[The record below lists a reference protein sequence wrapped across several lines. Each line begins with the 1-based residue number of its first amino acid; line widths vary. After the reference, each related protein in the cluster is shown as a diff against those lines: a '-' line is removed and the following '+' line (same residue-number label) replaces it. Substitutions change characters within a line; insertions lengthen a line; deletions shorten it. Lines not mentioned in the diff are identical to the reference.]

1 MWPNPQ
7 ETEEILNEKFDFCA
21 VGLREIIWNSQKQSS
36 EVLYKKSVLKN
47 FAKFTGKHLFYRAL
61 LGKCFWIVRRECVPL
76 DDFNIYVKLL

>member
-47 FAKFTGKHLFYRAL
+47 FAKFTGKHLCQSLFSNKVTGLRTETL
-61 LGKCFWIVRRECVPL
+61 LKKRL
-76 DDFNIYVKLL
+76 